1 MATFNKAVLGAL
13 LGALWVA
20 GAAAWAEPLLVVH
33 PLEVEG
39 MNSAHW
45 NELLMR
51 EVAKQKVAVMPE
63 ALVQALLRPYG
74 GSCKGDMKCLKALSR
89 GASDAYVLE
98 VKVSELTA
106 YVASAPKVPA
116 GNMLLQEKVLKPTKL
131 YVADARVLRVDGTV
145 LEEVGPLQVVP
156 VSETDEEANAMAVY
170 AWLFVRLK
178 LGNLPPHPRLGPPPP
193 PSLPMPKP
201 VLDERLRTASYAL
214 LGTSA
219 AAAVV
224 GAVCLHASNNNA
236 KGLLEKVEIWQNLN
250 SNERKRVN
258 NLLIKSA
265 TYQAIAL
272 SAFAITYT
280 AGLLG
285 GMLFIDSKRYAQQ
298 SIDKGLIPPAPDK
311 HLRTISY
318 FLLGASAI
326 SLGAGAVITGSSY
339 LYTASYFGFGLITAG
354 TVVGVAGFLL
364 FFASSERQANPPLSL
379 GFMPTQ
385 GGALLS
391 FQGRFP

>member
-1 MATFNKAVLGAL
+1 MAKFNKAVLGAV

-20 GAAAWAEPLLVVH
+20 GAAAWAEPLMVVH

-39 MNSAHW
+39 MDSAHW

-106 YVASAPKVPA
+106 YVASAPREPA
-116 GNMLLQEKVLKPTKL
+116 DNMLLQEKVLKPTKL
-131 YVADARVLRVDGTV
+131 YVVDARVLRVNGTV
-145 LEEVGPLQVVP
+145 LEEVGPLQVAP

-170 AWLFVRLK
+170 SWLFVRLK
-178 LGNLPPHPRLGPPPP
+178 LGNLPPHPRLALSPPPLP
-193 PSLPMPKP
+193 PPPMPKP
-201 VLDERLRTASYAL
+201 VPDKRLRTASYAL

-224 GAVCLHASNNNA
+224 GAVYLPIANKKFERYWDSSDS
-236 KGLLEKVEIWQNLN
+236 LLRKA
-250 SNERKRVN
+250 ER
-258 NLLIKSA
+258 
-265 TYQAIAL
+265 YQTIAV

-280 AGLLG
+280 AGILG
-285 GMLFIDSKRYAQQ
+285 GILLIDSKRYAQQ
-298 SIDKGLIPPAPDK
+298 SIDMGLIPPAPDK

-318 FLLGASAI
+318 FLLGTSAV
-326 SLGAGAVITGSSY
+326 SL
-339 LYTASYFGFGLITAG
+339 
-354 TVVGVAGFLL
+354 VAGPALASWSYWNMETAYWFGIGLSVSGILAGIVGFPLL
-364 FFASSERQANPPLSL
+364 FASSDRQANPPVSL